1 MNRKQTSSPQKKAQ
15 TKSSGRSEELG
26 EIIDRMPMAFGK
38 WVALAVVIFAALFL
52 LFGWIIKYPDMVT
65 GQIKIN
71 AQNPTIRLVANSTGN
86 LLLLSH
92 KAQEEVK
99 KGEYIAVVQNP
110 ASTEDVRKIADL
122 INRIDF
128 DGTHLLALKD
138 TFPDK
143 VYLGEINPQYY
154 AFLAVLKAQCDYL
167 QQNVYEKQRENI
179 TTSIEWKKKIVR
191 EAEDSQ
197 KAAKDRMDVAQKWL
211 KRYVSLDQQEIATY
225 EYETDQIKNNY
236 LTTVQEVQNINRE
249 IASTRM
255 QITEAYHRLE
265 QLEVEQLEKEREL
278 KVELCPLIRT

>member
-1 MNRKQTSSPQKKAQ
+1 MNRKQTPSPQKKAQ
-15 TKSSGRSEELG
+15 TKSSGRSEELD

-38 WVALAVVIFAALFL
+38 WVALAVIVFAALFL

-71 AQNPTIRLVANSTGN
+71 AQNPTVRLVANSTGN

-154 AFLAVLKAQCDYL
+154 AFLAALKAQCDYL
-167 QQNVYEKQRENI
+167 QQNERISRRALNGKRRLSEKRRTRRKLQK
-179 TTSIEWKKKIVR
+179 IEWMLPGNGLNV
-191 EAEDSQ
+191 
-197 KAAKDRMDVAQKWL
+197 M
-211 KRYVSLDQQEIATY
+211 SL
-225 EYETDQIKNNY
+225 
-236 LTTVQEVQNINRE
+236 
-249 IASTRM
+249 
-255 QITEAYHRLE
+255 
-265 QLEVEQLEKEREL
+265 
-278 KVELCPLIRT
+278 LISRK

>member
-1 MNRKQTSSPQKKAQ
+1 MSRKQIPSPQKKAQ
-15 TKSSGRSEELG
+15 TKSSGRSEELD

-38 WVALAVVIFAALFL
+38 WVALAVIVFAALFL

-128 DGTHLLALKD
+128 DLKKQVIFVSDRIFFRNVCDGGRTWCEQASGTI
-138 TFPDK
+138 F
-143 VYLGEINPQYY
+143 
-154 AFLAVLKAQCDYL
+154 
-167 QQNVYEKQRENI
+167 
-179 TTSIEWKKKIVR
+179 
-191 EAEDSQ
+191 
-197 KAAKDRMDVAQKWL
+197 
-211 KRYVSLDQQEIATY
+211 
-225 EYETDQIKNNY
+225 
-236 LTTVQEVQNINRE
+236 
-249 IASTRM
+249 
-255 QITEAYHRLE
+255 
-265 QLEVEQLEKEREL
+265 
-278 KVELCPLIRT
+278 

>member
-167 QQNVYEKQRENI
+167 QQNVYESKERISRRALNGKRRLSEKRRTRRKLQK
-179 TTSIEWKKKIVR
+179 IEWMLPR
-191 EAEDSQ
+191 NGLNA
-197 KAAKDRMDVAQKWL
+197 M
-211 KRYVSLDQQEIATY
+211 SL
-225 EYETDQIKNNY
+225 
-236 LTTVQEVQNINRE
+236 
-249 IASTRM
+249 
-255 QITEAYHRLE
+255 
-265 QLEVEQLEKEREL
+265 
-278 KVELCPLIRT
+278 LISRK

>member
-1 MNRKQTSSPQKKAQ
+1 
-15 TKSSGRSEELG
+15 
-26 EIIDRMPMAFGK
+26 
-38 WVALAVVIFAALFL
+38 
-52 LFGWIIKYPDMVT
+52 MVT

-71 AQNPTIRLVANSTGN
+71 AQNPTVRLVANSTGN

-122 INRIDF
+122 IDRVDF
-128 DGTHLLALKD
+128 EGTHLLILKD

-154 AFLAVLKAQCDYL
+154 AFLAALKAQCDYL

-179 TTSIEWKKKIVR
+179 TTGIEWKKKIVQ
-191 EAEDSQ
+191 EAEDSR
-197 KAAKDRMDVAQKWL
+197 KAAKDRMEVARKWL

-236 LTTVQEVQNINRE
+236 LTTVQEVQFQKCGSTSGKLLHNKSLSSEKSAPDSLLKEHGQIHAGYSSKKCRFLHDQILSRYNIKR
-249 IASTRM
+249 
-255 QITEAYHRLE
+255 
-265 QLEVEQLEKEREL
+265 
-278 KVELCPLIRT
+278 PD

>member
-1 MNRKQTSSPQKKAQ
+1 MNRKQTPSPQKKAQ

-154 AFLAVLKAQCDYL
+154 AFLAALKAQCDYL
-167 QQNVYEKQRENI
+167 QQNVYESKERISRRALNGKRRLSEKRRTRRKLQK
-179 TTSIEWKKKIVR
+179 IEWMLPGNGLNV
-191 EAEDSQ
+191 
-197 KAAKDRMDVAQKWL
+197 M
-211 KRYVSLDQQEIATY
+211 SL
-225 EYETDQIKNNY
+225 
-236 LTTVQEVQNINRE
+236 
-249 IASTRM
+249 
-255 QITEAYHRLE
+255 
-265 QLEVEQLEKEREL
+265 
-278 KVELCPLIRT
+278 LISRK